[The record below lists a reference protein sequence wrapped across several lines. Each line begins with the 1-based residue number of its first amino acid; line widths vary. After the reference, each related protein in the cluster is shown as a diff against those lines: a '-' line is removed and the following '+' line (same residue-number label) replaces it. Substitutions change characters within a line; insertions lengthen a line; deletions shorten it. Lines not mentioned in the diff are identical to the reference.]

1 MDRRP
6 LAVIDRRGRL
16 ARLDKG
22 RAGSGDDDGVALMSD
37 HALVPSGQA
46 PRLPEETGFDEV
58 LAPVDHKRRLAVVG
72 VMALAALASYLEMWR
87 LLGLPFDVVGL
98 VATLLGGWPVWK
110 EAWEAIRER
119 HINMEITM
127 ALGVGAAL
135 VIGQF
140 ATGAII
146 VAFTL
151 FSMYLEDLT
160 KSRGKRALEVLLR
173 AAPQTANVRRAE
185 SWVEISVQEVAAG
198 DRVLVKPG
206 EKIPVDGVVV
216 SGASSVVEAAITGE
230 PFPREKQAGAGLF
243 AGTIN
248 GSGALEMRADR
259 TGEDTTYARIV
270 GLVKQATERPGRTQ
284 RLADRVAQG
293 IVYVV
298 LATAVATW
306 LYTHDP
312 IIVVSVIL
320 SAGACGVAA
329 GTPLAILA
337 VTANQTRRGVVI
349 KGGEAVEALA
359 RVDTVVFDKTGTL
372 TLGEP
377 DVEEIHP
384 FRDATPEDVLL
395 ALLAV
400 EEGSDHPIAHA
411 VLRTV
416 RARNLQLG
424 GGQAADDVQYVAGR
438 GLVGRLR
445 DGRTVLAGNVAL
457 LEERGIAVPEDARAR
472 IAEGGAAGRIPVL
485 VARDEHVLGL
495 VLLSDRLRAEA
506 KGAIERLHAKGMR
519 VVMLTGDHEGP
530 ANDVAERLGIREV
543 RANLLPE
550 DKVRIV
556 QALRAQGRKVCMV
569 GDGIND
575 APALMEADVGVAVA
589 VGSEVAL
596 ESADVL
602 LMTNDLNRLVGALED
617 ARQAHR
623 VILFNFGGTVVV
635 DFVGMGLAAFGMLGP
650 IGAALV
656 HVGSELAFI
665 LNSARLFGRVELTP
679 PPVPGG
685 QA

>member
-1 MDRRP
+1 
-6 LAVIDRRGRL
+6 
-16 ARLDKG
+16 
-22 RAGSGDDDGVALMSD
+22 MS
-37 HALVPSGQA
+37 AQA
-46 PRLPEETGFDEV
+46 PSAESHAEPAEETGFDEV
-58 LAPVDHKRRLAVVG
+58 LAPVNHTRRLAVVG
-72 VMALAALASYLEMWR
+72 VMAVAALLSYFEVWR
-87 LLGLPFDVVGL
+87 VVGLPLDLIGL
-98 VATLLGGWPVWK
+98 VATLIGGSPVWK

-127 ALGVGAAL
+127 AAGVGAAL
-135 VIGQF
+135 LIGQF

-160 KSRGKRALEVLLR
+160 KSRGKNALEVLLR
-173 AAPQTANVRRAE
+173 AAPQTANVRRADA
-185 SWVEISVQEVAAG
+185 WAEVTVKEVRAG

-206 EKIPVDGVVV
+206 EKIPVDGEVV

-230 PFPREKQAGAGLF
+230 PFPREKQAGASLF

-248 GSGALEMRADR
+248 GAGALEMRADR

-270 GLVKQATERPGRTQ
+270 ALVKQATERPGRTQ
-284 RLADRVAQG
+284 LLADRVAQG

-298 LATAVATW
+298 MAAAVLTW
-306 LYTHDP
+306 VFTHNP
-312 IIVVSVIL
+312 VTVVSVIL

-359 RVDTVVFDKTGTL
+359 RVNTVVFDKTGTL

-377 DVEEIHP
+377 EIEEIVQLG
-384 FRDATPEDVLL
+384 DATQDEILL

-400 EEGSDHPIAHA
+400 EEGSDHPIARA
-411 VLRTV
+411 VV
-416 RARNLQLG
+416 RACRGRNLTLP
-424 GGQAADDVQYVAGR
+424 AERSADDVQYVAGR

-445 DGRTVLAGNVAL
+445 DGRTVLAGNLAL
-457 LEERGIAVPEDARAR
+457 LEERGLAVGASVAKRIED
-472 IAEGGAAGRIPVL
+472 GGAVGRIPVL
-485 VARDEHVLGL
+485 VARDGAPLGL
-495 VLLSDRLRAEA
+495 ILLSDRLRGEA
-506 KGAIERLHAKGMR
+506 KGAIERLHARGAQ

-530 ANDVAERLGIREV
+530 AQEVAARLGIRDV

-550 DKVRIV
+550 DKVRV
-556 QALRAQGRKVCMV
+556 VKELRAAGRVVCMV

-575 APALMEADVGVAVA
+575 APALLEADVGVAVA

-602 LMTNDLNRLVGALED
+602 LMTNDLNRLVSALED
-617 ARQAHR
+617 SRQAQR

-635 DFVGMGLAAFGMLGP
+635 DFVGMGLAAFGVLGP

-665 LNSARLFGRVELTP
+665 LNSARLFGRVEMVRSTAAAA
-679 PPVPGG
+679 VP
-685 QA
+685 

>member
-1 MDRRP
+1 
-6 LAVIDRRGRL
+6 
-16 ARLDKG
+16 
-22 RAGSGDDDGVALMSD
+22 MSAPSPSVVG
-37 HALVPSGQA
+37 HAQEG
-46 PRLPEETGFDEV
+46 EETGFDAV
-58 LAPVDHKRRLAVVG
+58 LAPVNHARRLAVVG
-72 VMALAALASYLEMWR
+72 AMAAAALVSYFAVWR
-87 LLGLPFDVVGL
+87 WLGLPLDLVGL
-98 VATLLGGWPVWK
+98 VATLVGGWPVWK
-110 EAWEAIRER
+110 EAWEAIRKR

-127 ALGVGAAL
+127 AAGVGAAL
-135 VIGQF
+135 LIGQF

-160 KSRGKRALEVLLR
+160 KSRGKNALEVLLR
-173 AAPQTANVRRAE
+173 AAPQTANVRRGDAWAE
-185 SWVEISVQEVAAG
+185 VTVKEVRAG

-206 EKIPVDGVVV
+206 EKIPVDGEVV

-230 PFPREKQAGAGLF
+230 PFPREKHAGAALF

-248 GSGALEMRADR
+248 GAGALEMRADR

-270 GLVKQATERPGRTQ
+270 ALVKQATERPGRTQ

-298 LATAVATW
+298 LAAAVLTW
-306 LYTHDP
+306 VFTRNP
-312 IIVVSVIL
+312 VTVVSVIL

-359 RVDTVVFDKTGTL
+359 RVNTVVFDKTGTL

-377 DVEEIHP
+377 EIEEVMP
-384 FRDATPEDVLL
+384 LGAATPDEVLL
-395 ALLAV
+395 TLLAV
-400 EEGSDHPIAHA
+400 EEGSDHPIARA
-411 VLRTV
+411 VV
-416 RARNLQLG
+416 RACRAKGLTFG
-424 GGQAADDVQYVAGR
+424 VAGSAEDVQYVAGR
-438 GLVGRLR
+438 GLVGKLR
-445 DGRTVLAGNVAL
+445 DGRTVLAGNLAL
-457 LEERGIAVPEDARAR
+457 LEDRGLSVSAAVATR
-472 IAEGGAAGRIPVL
+472 IGDGGAIGRIPVL
-485 VARDEHVLGL
+485 VACEDVPVGL
-495 VLLSDRLRAEA
+495 ILLSDRLRGEA
-506 KGAIERLHAKGMR
+506 KGAIERLHARGAQ

-530 ANDVAERLGIREV
+530 AQEVAARLGIREV

-550 DKVRIV
+550 DKVRV
-556 QALRAQGRKVCMV
+556 VKELRAAGRVVCMV

-575 APALMEADVGVAVA
+575 APALLEADVGVAVA

-602 LMTNDLNRLVGALED
+602 LMTNDLHRLVSALED
-617 ARQAHR
+617 SRQAQR

-635 DFVGMGLAAFGMLGP
+635 VFVGLGLAAFGLLGP

-656 HVGSELAFI
+656 HVGRELAFI
-665 LNSARLFGRVELTP
+665 LNSARLFGRIEMSLPATAP
-679 PPVPGG
+679 SSSPAPSSATTGL
-685 QA
+685 

>member
-1 MDRRP
+1 MP
-6 LAVIDRRGRL
+6 
-16 ARLDKG
+16 
-22 RAGSGDDDGVALMSD
+22 
-37 HALVPSGQA
+37 A
-46 PRLPEETGFDEV
+46 PAADLTQPTPATDETGFHEI

-72 VMALAALASYLEMWR
+72 VIALAALVSYLEGWR
-87 LLGLPFDVVGL
+87 LLGMPFDVVGL
-98 VATLLGGWPVWK
+98 VATLVGGWPVWK

-173 AAPQTANVRRAE
+173 AAPQTANVRRGE
-185 SWVEISVQEVAAG
+185 SWMEVTVQEVAAG

-216 SGASSVVEAAITGE
+216 SGQSSVVEAAITGE
-230 PFPREKQAGAGLF
+230 PFPRDKQAGSGLY

-248 GSGALEMRADR
+248 GTGALEMRADR
-259 TGEDTTYARIV
+259 TGEDTTYARII

-284 RLADRVAQG
+284 RLAGRVAQG

-298 LATAVATW
+298 LAAATATW
-306 LYTHDP
+306 FFTHDP
-312 IIVVSVIL
+312 ITVVSVIL

-372 TLGEP
+372 TVGEP
-377 DVEEIHP
+377 EVEEILP
-384 FRDATPEDVLL
+384 LSDATPESVLL
-395 ALLAV
+395 ALLAL
-400 EEGSDHPIAHA
+400 EEGSDHPIARA
-411 VLRTV
+411 VVRLAQTQKLTLTV
-416 RARNLQLG
+416 DQTAQDL
-424 GGQAADDVQYVAGR
+424 QYVAGR
-438 GLVGRLR
+438 GLVGRVR
-445 DGRTVLAGNVAL
+445 DGSTLLAGNVAL
-457 LEERGIAVPEDARAR
+457 LEERGVPVSERAR
-472 IAEGGAAGRIPVL
+472 EKIADGGEVGRIPIL
-485 VARDEHVLGL
+485 VARDGILLGL

-506 KGAIERLHAKGMR
+506 KGAIERLHARGVR

-530 ANDVAERLGIREV
+530 ANLVADRLGIREV

-556 QALRAQGRKVCMV
+556 QDLRAEGSKVCMV

-602 LMTNDLNRLVGALED
+602 LMTNDLNRLVSALED

-665 LNSARLFGRVELTP
+665 LNSARLFGRIETTAPGQITEP
-679 PPVPGG
+679 P
-685 QA
+685 